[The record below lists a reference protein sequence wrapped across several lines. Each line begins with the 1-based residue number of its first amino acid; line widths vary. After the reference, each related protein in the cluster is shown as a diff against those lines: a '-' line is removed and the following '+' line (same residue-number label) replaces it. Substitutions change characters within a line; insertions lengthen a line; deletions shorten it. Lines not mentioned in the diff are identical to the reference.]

1 MLLGCYWFL
10 TNGLTI
16 QFFKEINI
24 PSGGTWINLYV
35 AMQSYII
42 VDGRHGDNLHDVT
55 AWSIKERTRFF
66 VNPDDN
72 HNTDFLII
80 GFSA

>member
-1 MLLGCYWFL
+1 
-10 TNGLTI
+10 
-16 QFFKEINI
+16 
-24 PSGGTWINLYV
+24 
-35 AMQSYII
+35 MQSYII